1 MLVAALSECLPSSQ
15 YKPYT
20 PEGSVMLLII
30 HLVFSIDVS
39 HKVYTVGQMNLLKQY
54 INPVT
59 ANYFITTSAINC
71 CKHLNWLVCLPRAFF
86 FLNFDVPRWLL
97 D

>member
-39 HKVYTVGQMNLLKQY
+39 HKVYTVGANELIKTIHQSSDSKLFHNHIGNQLL
-54 INPVT
+54 
-59 ANYFITTSAINC
+59 
-71 CKHLNWLVCLPRAFF
+71 
-86 FLNFDVPRWLL
+86 
-97 D
+97 